1 MGILGYAGVT
11 LIIVAFIRLIG
22 QLWLPIEKGS
32 TPMSEAKYKRQAEYN
47 RKNYVRFPLD
57 LKPDVLEAYKAA
69 CKANGTTPTTEIKKF
84 IAAYIE
90 EHQATE

>member
-1 MGILGYAGVT
+1 
-11 LIIVAFIRLIG
+11 
-22 QLWLPIEKGS
+22 
-32 TPMSEAKYKRQAEYN
+32 MSEAKYKRQAEYN

-69 CKANGTTPTTEIKKF
+69 CEANGTTPTTEIKKF

-90 EHQATE
+90 ANKPSE